1 MTKKIILLIL
11 FSINLFA
18 QSDVIVE
25 QLKLI
30 ESGKTEQVKSWLREI
45 RKDVNFND
53 QSIDIIDALLTEN
66 GIDAVN
72 KYDDF
77 QKINPKHYLSQLALF
92 KLYSYYYSIGTYT
105 KAKDYAVQLKKRFP
119 GSSYLSSINEVY
131 LKNEKTESLIPPVK
145 KSDEKIEPKDEA
157 PVSIEKYSIQVGAF
171 ANINNAKQLIKKIK
185 AKKYKTDL
193 IRKIINGKDLNIVMV
208 GSYKSLDEAIK
219 AQNRINKEFK
229 VDGKIIKLAE

>member
-1 MTKKIILLIL
+1 MPVLI
-11 FSINLFA
+11 S
-18 QSDVIVE
+18 
-25 QLKLI
+25 LI
-30 ESGKTEQVKSWLREI
+30 RLSKTI
-45 RKDVNFND
+45 F
-53 QSIDIIDALLTEN
+53 
-66 GIDAVN
+66 
-72 KYDDF
+72 F
-77 QKINPKHYLSQLALF
+77 
-92 KLYSYYYSIGTYT
+92 
-105 KAKDYAVQLKKRFP
+105 
-119 GSSYLSSINEVY
+119 LSSPIVSATSSAVCRA
-131 LKNEKTESLIPPVK
+131 LK